1 MTTIQTARYNKPQYL
16 RDWKRLHH
24 TLEQQAYPHF
34 KRALDEQCKNVSQFI
49 THHSVSQVSSHLSV
63 LVTEQ
68 PIKTAYLS
76 VYQRAGVSG
85 ATFTYNNIEK
95 MVKGSKALEL
105 AQKDVPSFFSEKWRK
120 LMSLFF
126 HTQGAERVTSVT
138 DTTRE
143 RIQQL
148 LDDSQDLPTSQQATF
163 IQEKLDS
170 PEFNRNRALVIARTE
185 TTTSANY
192 GAFLGGMDS
201 DYEVSK
207 QWLSILDKNTRA
219 DHVDANGQ
227 LVDMAD
233 TFTVGSS
240 QMLYPGDMSA
250 PANEV
255 VNCRCSMV
263 VVPLLSESGIP
274 ILKIR

>member
-1 MTTIQTARYNKPQYL
+1 MATIQTARYNKPQYL

-34 KRALDEQCKNVSQFI
+34 KRALDEQCKSVSNFI

-105 AQKDVPSFFSEKWRK
+105 AQKDLPSFFSEKWRK

-126 HTQGAERVTSVT
+126 HTQAADRVTSVT
-138 DTTRE
+138 DTTKE

-148 LDDSQDLPTSQQATF
+148 LDEAQGMPISQQASY
-163 IQEKLDS
+163 IQEQLDS
-170 PEFNRNRALVIARTE
+170 PDFNRNRALVIARTE
-185 TTTSANY
+185 TTTAANY
-192 GAFLGGMDS
+192 GAQLGGQDS
-201 DYEVSK
+201 DYEVGK
-207 QWLSILDKNTRA
+207 QWLAVLDANTRPDHA
-219 DHVDANGQ
+219 DASGQ
-227 LVDMAD
+227 LVDMGD

-240 QMLYPGDMSA
+240 AMLYPGDMSA

-255 VNCRCSMV
+255 VNCRCSMA
-263 VVPLLSESGIP
+263 VVPLLSESGVP